1 MEGAPG
7 NISLPAGS
15 SALNSRMMLWWGAQQ
30 IRGQHS
36 DLSWTRISAWFVSKL

>member
-1 MEGAPG
+1 MGGAPG

-30 IRGQHS
+30 IRGKHS